1 MSKRI
6 SSSITAIALCAF
18 AMTGYFGFSSARG
31 SQTPTQDDARLKR
44 EQLYRLNNIGVAFME
59 QFKHE
64 DAVKQFKQALERDPD
79 FAVARINLALAHF
92 YLNDSRAAVEEA
104 RAAVK
109 LAPES
114 PHAHYA
120 LAAALKN
127 EKLYDESLAEFNK
140 VLSIDPRDSATNIQI
155 GQLQAQKQQYP
166 QAIAAFQRAI
176 ESEPYNATA
185 VYSLAQALI
194 RAGQQA
200 EGQKALARF
209 QQLRA
214 SGYATTL
221 GNVYGG
227 KGRYAEAVVS
237 TGIDTQL
244 VAKDTTNARFGDANA
259 GMNAKT
265 SARPLTSAL
274 GRKIGKAEFNDT
286 LKPEL
291 VATSSSSVNLTDYD
305 GDGRPDLFVSRVD
318 DAGKHF

>member
-6 SSSITAIALCAF
+6 SSSITAVSVWTLTMSC
-18 AMTGYFGFSSARG
+18 YFVFSSPGGA
-31 SQTPTQDDARLKR
+31 QTPAQDDARLKR

-155 GQLQAQKQQYP
+155 GQLHAQKQQYP
-166 QAIAAFQRAI
+166 QAIAAFKRAI

-185 VYSLAQALI
+185 VYSLAQTLI
-194 RAGQQA
+194 RSGQQA
-200 EGQKALARF
+200 EGQKEIARF
-209 QQLRA
+209 QRLRA

-221 GNVYGG
+221 GNVYGE

-237 TGIDTQL
+237 
-244 VAKDTTNARFGDANA
+244 A
-259 GMNAKT
+259 G
-265 SARPLTSAL
+265 
-274 GRKIGKAEFNDT
+274 AE
-286 LKPEL
+286 
-291 VATSSSSVNLTDYD
+291 
-305 GDGRPDLFVSRVD
+305 PDLVSKEAANVRFV
-318 DAGKHF
+318 DA